1 MYGALAFRFE
11 KDLHE
16 LPRERTM
23 GVSARYTAA
32 TGFLAR
38 G

>member
-1 MYGALAFRFE
+1 MVRSRFDS
-11 KDLHE
+11 KTTFTNC
-16 LPRERTM
+16 PGERTM

-32 TGFLAR
+32 TGFIAR